1 MPTPPSQP
9 AQPSPLS
16 LPYLS
21 ADTVRE
27 RVPVLTA
34 VDAIEDTLRA
44 GFDTAGAPARS
55 SVPLD
60 HGSFL
65 LMPAEING
73 STGVKVAS
81 VAPGNPA
88 AGLPKIQGLYLLFD
102 GDTLAPTAVM
112 EGSSLTE
119 IRTPALSAVGI
130 RHLATDKPLDVV
142 VFGTGPQAYHH
153 VHATA
158 AVRDISSVTV
168 FGRREEKTTAVV
180 ERLTTDGFNAHA
192 GSNASAAV
200 PDADL
205 VLCCTSAREPLF
217 DGALVADDALV
228 VAMGSHEP
236 DARETDDTLAARAT
250 IYVEDVDTA
259 LREAGD
265 VRIAVDNGTVRAD
278 ELCTLSDLVNHGPV
292 AAAGPAFFKTVGM
305 GWQDLAVAQV
315 AYRAEN

>member
-1 MPTPPSQP
+1 MPTPQP
-9 AQPSPLS
+9 QQTPPS

-21 ADTVRE
+21 ADAVRE
-27 RVPVLTA
+27 RVPMLTA
-34 VDAIEDTLRA
+34 VNAIEDTLRG

-55 SVPLD
+55 SVPLE

-65 LMPAEING
+65 LMPAEISG

-81 VAPGNPA
+81 VAPANPA

-130 RHLATDKPLDVV
+130 RHLAADKPLDVV

-168 FGRREEKTTAVV
+168 FGRREEKITAMV
-180 ERLTTDGFNAHA
+180 ERLTADGFNAHA
-192 GSNASAAV
+192 GSDASVAV

-217 DGALVADDALV
+217 DCTLVKDNALV

-236 DARETDDTLAARAT
+236 DARETDDTLATRAT
-250 IYVEDVDTA
+250 VYVEDVDTA

-265 VRIAVDNGTVRAD
+265 VRIAVDNGTLDVS
-278 ELCTLSDLVNHGPV
+278 ELHTLSDLVNHGPV
-292 AAAGPAFFKTVGM
+292 AGSGPFFFKTVGM

-315 AYRAEN
+315 AYRAES